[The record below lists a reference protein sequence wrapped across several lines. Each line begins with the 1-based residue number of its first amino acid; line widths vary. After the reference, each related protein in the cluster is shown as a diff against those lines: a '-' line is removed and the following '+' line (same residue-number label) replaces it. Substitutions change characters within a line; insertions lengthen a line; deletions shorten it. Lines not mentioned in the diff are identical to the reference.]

1 MHRAE
6 KVNREYAVKMWISGV
21 CILSAKR
28 FILFPNCMRCYLCGA
43 SENLTRD
50 HIPPKGFF
58 PPPRPSNLITVPCC
72 HTCNQNY
79 SLDDEAA
86 RLWFSAHLG
95 ASKAG
100 EWIVENRA
108 SKRSPALIQS
118 LLATMEETKLLTVEN
133 GVIDV
138 TRFEIPVNRIEKFI
152 IRVTK
157 GLLTHSF
164 PDYDYVKAIFDV
176 KHIPQTVDNLSK
188 LEPLKNMLRY
198 DYRGDEV
205 IQYRGGITESKQS
218 GVWILLFYGAVLF
231 AVSHTKNNWGVEA
244 DGRLTP

>member
-1 MHRAE
+1 MKQIIHFS
-6 KVNREYAVKMWISGV
+6 NFM
-21 CILSAKR
+21 
-28 FILFPNCMRCYLCGA
+28 PCYLCGV

-118 LLATMEETKLLTVEN
+118 LLATMEQTKLLTVED
-133 GVIDV
+133 GEIDV
-138 TRFEIPVNRIEKFI
+138 TSFEIPVDRMEKFM

-157 GLLTHSF
+157 GLLTHYF
-164 PDYDYVKAIFDV
+164 PDYGYATAVFDV
-176 KHIPQTVDNLSK
+176 KHIRQTVDNLSK
-188 LEPLKNMLRY
+188 LEPLKNMLQY
-198 DYRGDEV
+198 DCRGDEV
-205 IQYRGGITESKQS
+205 FQYRGGITDSKQS
-218 GVWILLFYGAVLF
+218 GVWILLFYGTVLF

-244 DGRLTP
+244 HGSLTP